1 MVDARFFR
9 TAGPFT
15 LGALAALAEA
25 RLTGGDP
32 GALITDVAPLDC
44 AGRDQL
50 TFLDNARY
58 LEQARATR
66 AAACLIRPEHAD
78 LLPAGVA
85 RLLTAEPYCG
95 YARIA
100 AALHPEMAAP
110 APDHPLLP
118 GVAASAIVDGA
129 ATLDPSCRVAAG
141 AVIEAG
147 AEIGPRCRLGANAVI
162 GAGVRLGPDCVIGPG
177 ATLSHCLVG
186 ARVVIHAG
194 ARIGQDGFG
203 FALGRS
209 SHLKVPQLGRVLIGD
224 DVEIGANAT
233 IDRGSGPDTVIG
245 RGCKIDNLVMIA
257 HNVRLGDDCV
267 VVAQS
272 GISGSTT
279 VGAGSVLAAQVG
291 IIGHLTIGP
300 GVRLAARSAVTRDL
314 PGGETY
320 GGVPAVP
327 IRQWR
332 RQVAAI
338 SRLGRRKAA
347 KDE

>member
-15 LGALAALAEA
+15 LGALAALARA

-32 GALITDVAPLDC
+32 NALITGVGPLDR
-44 AGRDQL
+44 AGRDQI

-58 LEQARATR
+58 LAQAAT
-66 AAACLIRPEHAD
+66 AQACACLIRPEHAEH
-78 LLPAGVA
+78 LPAGVA
-85 RLLTAEPYCG
+85 RLLTAEPYHA
-95 YARIA
+95 YARVA
-100 AALHPEMAAP
+100 AALHPEAAAP
-110 APDHPLLP
+110 DAEHPPAP
-118 GVAASAIVDGA
+118 GIAAAAMVDRR
-129 ATLDPSCRVAAG
+129 ATLEPGCRVAAG

-147 AEIGPRCRLGANAVI
+147 AEIGARCRIGANAVI
-162 GAGVRLGPDCVIGPG
+162 GAGVRLGPDCVIGAG
-177 ATLSHCLVG
+177 TSLSHCLLG
-186 ARVVIHAG
+186 ARVVVHAG

-203 FALGRS
+203 FALGQGG
-209 SHLKVPQLGRVLIGD
+209 HLKVPQLGRVLIVD
-224 DVEIGANAT
+224 DVEIGANST

-257 HNVRLGDDCV
+257 HNVTLGDACV

-272 GISGSTT
+272 GISGSTAI
-279 VGAGSVLAAQVG
+279 GAGSVLAAQVG
-291 IIGHLTIGP
+291 VTGHLTIGP

-338 SRLGRRKAA
+338 SRLGRRKVA